1 MLSDNMKGALI
12 MALSMALFTL
22 NDVFMKLLSGQ
33 VSLYQILTLRNG
45 AVTFVFLC
53 LAWRA
58 GAFRVGLSSRDLM
71 LSILRGGAE
80 VVTAYFFL
88 NALFNMPLANVTAIL
103 QVAPLMVMLAAAL
116 VLGEQIGWR
125 RGLAASIGF
134 CGVLLI
140 VRPGPEGFNSYAL
153 YALIAVLSLTV
164 RDIATRKLSKDAPT
178 LLVTA
183 ITSGMILIVFGG
195 MSVVEGWVPLESRSG
210 GLILGAA
217 VMVLGAYLA
226 SVQAMRVG
234 EVSFVSPFRYTS
246 LLWGLMLGFV
256 VFGDWPKPLTLIGA
270 AIVVGSGLYSFYR
283 EMLAKRRAQVSTMR

>member
-1 MLSDNMKGALI
+1 
-12 MALSMALFTL
+12 
-22 NDVFMKLLSGQ
+22 
-33 VSLYQILTLRNG
+33 
-45 AVTFVFLC
+45 
-53 LAWRA
+53 
-58 GAFRVGLSSRDLM
+58 
-71 LSILRGGAE
+71 
-80 VVTAYFFL
+80 
-88 NALFNMPLANVTAIL
+88 
-103 QVAPLMVMLAAAL
+103 MVMLAAAL